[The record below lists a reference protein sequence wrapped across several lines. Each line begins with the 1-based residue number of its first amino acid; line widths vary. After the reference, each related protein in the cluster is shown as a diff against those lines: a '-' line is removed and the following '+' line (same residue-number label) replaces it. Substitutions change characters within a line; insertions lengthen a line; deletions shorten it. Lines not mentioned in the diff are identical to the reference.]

1 MISRFSLTAQQKRLL
16 LWLALGLL
24 VIWMIGAASD
34 VLLPFFIGVVLAYL
48 LLPLVNWLDRR
59 MPTRLRGW
67 GLARPI
73 AIVMTYLLVIALA
86 VGIFAFIVPI
96 IVEQINVLIESWPEL
111 VSTVRDWGERGLG
124 WYRQIEIPME
134 WRTTIETNLRD
145 LVTDLIAAVQGGL
158 VATLRTVF
166 GTVGFIIGLVV
177 IPFWLFYILHDE
189 SQVKTGVLQALPEQA
204 RADVVA
210 VSRLVDD
217 VLSAYIRGQLLLVL
231 FVGALALISLMIIGV
246 PFALVLSIIAGL
258 FEVLP
263 FVGPIL
269 GAIPA
274 VLVALLADPGKAIW
288 VALAFFAIQQ
298 VENLILAPRI
308 SGKSVKL
315 HPAMVMLVIVIGN
328 ELAGFLGLLI
338 AVPVAAIIR
347 DLFKYTYLRLLDEP
361 LTPEGAVARV
371 RSGQEVRLSV

>member
-1 MISRFSLTAQQKRLL
+1 MVNRFHLTAQQKRIL

-24 VIWMIGAASD
+24 ALWLIWAVSD
-34 VLLPFFIGVVLAYL
+34 VLIPYFIGIVLAYL
-48 LLPLVNWLDRR
+48 ILPVVNWIHRR
-59 MPTRLRGW
+59 MPARLGKW
-67 GLARPI
+67 GLARAVSI
-73 AIVMTYLLVIALA
+73 LITYLLAIVLVA
-86 VGIFAFIVPI
+86 GIFAFIVPI
-96 IVEQINVLIESWPEL
+96 IVDQVNFLIESWPDL
-111 VSTVRDWGERGLG
+111 VDTVQDWGRRGLG
-124 WYRQIEIPME
+124 WYQRIEIPE
-134 WRTTIETNLRD
+134 AWRTTIENNLRD
-145 LVTDLIAAVQGGL
+145 LLNDVVAAVQGGV
-158 VATLRTVF
+158 VATVRTVF

-189 SQVKTGVLQALPEQA
+189 SQVKTGVLQVLPEQA
-204 RADVVA
+204 RADIVA

-231 FVGALALISLMIIGV
+231 FVGALAMISLIIIGV
-246 PFALVLSIIAGL
+246 PFALVLGIIAGL

-274 VLVALLADPGKAIW
+274 VLVALLSDPGKAIW
-288 VALAFFAIQQ
+288 VAIAFFAIQQ

-315 HPAMVMLVIVIGN
+315 HPAMVMVVIVVGN
-328 ELAGFLGLLI
+328 ELAGFLGLLF
-338 AVPVAAIIR
+338 AVPIAAVIR
-347 DLFKYTYLRLLDEP
+347 DLFKYAYLRLLDEP
-361 LTPEGAVARV
+361 LSPEGAVARV

>member
-1 MISRFSLTAQQKRLL
+1 MVSRFSLTAQQKRLL

-24 VIWMIGAASD
+24 VIWLIWATSD
-34 VLLPFFIGVVLAYL
+34 VLLPYFIGVVLAYL
-48 LLPLVNWLDRR
+48 LLPLVNWLHRR
-59 MPTRLRGW
+59 MPARLRAW
-67 GLARPI
+67 GVARPI
-73 AIVMTYLLVIALA
+73 AIVVTYLLVITLVA
-86 VGIFAFIVPI
+86 GIFAFIVPI
-96 IVEQINVLIESWPEL
+96 IVEQVNVLIESWPEL
-111 VSTVRDWGERGLG
+111 VGTVRDWGERGLG
-124 WYRQIEIPME
+124 WYRQIAIPVE
-134 WRTTIETNLRD
+134 WRTTIENNLRN
-145 LVTDLIAAVQGGL
+145 LVTDVIAAVQGGL

-189 SQVKTGVLQALPEQA
+189 SQVKTGVLQILPEQA

-231 FVGALALISLMIIGV
+231 FVGVLAMVSLMIIGV
-246 PFALVLSIIAGL
+246 PFALVLGIIAGL

-328 ELAGFLGLLI
+328 ELAGFLGLLL
-338 AVPVAAIIR
+338 AVPIAAVIR
-347 DLFKYTYLRLLDEP
+347 DVFKYAYLRLLDEP
-361 LTPEGAVARV
+361 LTPEQAVAQV